1 MWYFLNHNSDITVL
15 HTEQHHYAG
24 RAMSFIMGKG
34 LMFSSLRHQIKLAV
48 GPAIPLSDVP
58 VALGLK
64 ELRYETDHL
73 RQLH

>member
-1 MWYFLNHNSDITVL
+1 
-15 HTEQHHYAG
+15 
-24 RAMSFIMGKG
+24 MSFIMGKG